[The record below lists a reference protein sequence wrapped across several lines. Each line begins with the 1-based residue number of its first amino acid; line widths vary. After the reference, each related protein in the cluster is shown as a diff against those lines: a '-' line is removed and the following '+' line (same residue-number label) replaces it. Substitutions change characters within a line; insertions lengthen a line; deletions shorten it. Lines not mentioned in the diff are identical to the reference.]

1 MLFRTALFLASAVAL
16 LAQAPPPKAPS
27 AAPQKAAPAFT
38 PAVSPDTVVI
48 TVGDTKI
55 TAAQFNDLID
65 MIPEQSRA
73 SARGPGRKQFAD
85 QIVRVLVMA
94 EEAKRQKLDQS
105 AAYKI
110 QAQFQTDNL
119 LAGRVFGEM
128 GHASD
133 AELHQYYDAHKPEF
147 EQVHARHIL
156 IRAKGSPI
164 PLDPGKK
171 ELSDEEALAKA
182 KDVRSKLAAGA
193 DFAKLASEE
202 SDDTGTKGKGGDLGF
217 FHRGQMIPPFEAV
230 AFKLNVG
237 ELSEP
242 VKTPFGYHVIQVE
255 AKNAGTYEEAKPE
268 ILRKLQPQK
277 AQAALE
283 ELVKK
288 TPVVLDSAFFNTAAK

>member
-1 MLFRTALFLASAVAL
+1 M
-16 LAQAPPPKAPS
+16 
-27 AAPQKAAPAFT
+27 
-38 PAVSPDTVVI
+38 VI

-73 SARGPGRKQFAD
+73 QARGPARKQFAD
-85 QIVRVLVMA
+85 QIVRVLTMA
-94 EEAKRQKLDQS
+94 EEARRQKLDQTS
-105 AAYKI
+105 AYKI
-110 QAQFQTDNL
+110 QSQFQTDNL
-119 LAGRVFGEM
+119 LAGRVFSEM
-128 GHASD
+128 GHVSD
-133 AELHQYYDAHKPEF
+133 AELHQYYDAHKSEF
-147 EQVHARHIL
+147 EQIHARHIL

-164 PLDPGKK
+164 PLEPGKK
-171 ELSDEEALAKA
+171 DLTDEEALAKA
-182 KDVRSKLAAGA
+182 KEVRSKLAGGA
-193 DFAKLASEE
+193 DFSKLASEE

-217 FHRGQMIPPFEAV
+217 FHRGQMVPPFEAA

-237 ELSEP
+237 EFSEP

-255 AKNAGTYEEAKPE
+255 AKNNGTFEEAKPE

-288 TPVVLDSAFFNTAAK
+288 TPIMLDPSFFNTAAK